1 MQSWVWVRVKVCE
14 EEALRPEGKK
24 LEIGGSMRKGEG
36 SIVQQEGLK
45 YSYLQKRTVAQS
57 HRIVRSRM
65 DGVPITPVP
74 HSDTPVVH
82 C

>member
-1 MQSWVWVRVKVCE
+1 MQ
-14 EEALRPEGKK
+14 EGKK
-24 LEIGGSMRKGEG
+24 VEVGGSMRKGEG

-65 DGVPITPVP
+65 DGIPIIPVSNIVI
-74 HSDTPVVH
+74 HR
-82 C
+82 

>member
-45 YSYLQKRTVAQS
+45 YSYLQKK
-57 HRIVRSRM
+57 
-65 DGVPITPVP
+65 P
-74 HSDTPVVH
+74 
-82 C
+82 